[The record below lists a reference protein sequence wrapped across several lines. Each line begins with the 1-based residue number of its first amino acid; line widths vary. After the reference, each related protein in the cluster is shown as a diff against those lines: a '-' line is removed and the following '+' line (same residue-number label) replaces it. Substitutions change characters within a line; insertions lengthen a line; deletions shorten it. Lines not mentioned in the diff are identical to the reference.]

1 MVLTDEGV
9 EMLRDVIS
17 SDLSSGQAGTGTIP
31 ARQDQ
36 TALSQAVS
44 ATLNAL
50 STNIKSS
57 NTINMTHVVTTAEAN
72 GSTLSE
78 WEILGSSDTVN
89 YNRLV
94 LSGLLKNSQTEI
106 TMIQVFA
113 LERI

>member
-1 MVLTDEGV
+1 
-9 EMLRDVIS
+9 
-17 SDLSSGQAGTGTIP
+17 
-31 ARQDQ
+31 
-36 TALSQAVS
+36 
-44 ATLNAL
+44 
-50 STNIKSS
+50 
-57 NTINMTHVVTTAEAN
+57 MTHVVTTAEAN